1 MVSVKDVSYR
11 LTIGNHISFKAPLAA
26 QLVHEQKFVGAR
38 WLAVDAVVRA
48 HHGPGFAF
56 GYGFTKRRQIGVH
69 FVVLAYGHVG
79 LMPRGLRAA
88 VYRLVL
94 GRSNGAVVARIV
106 ALHTGD
112 KGNAQ
117 APGQKGV
124 FAVGFLAPA
133 PARVTKNVAVARA
146 HRLRVLDARLGA
158 DRDGHFM
165 DSRRVKGCGQ
175 SNWLGKLRRSV
186 HG

>member
-11 LTIGNHISFKAPLAA
+11 LAIRNHISFKAPLTA

-56 GYGFTKRRQIGVH
+56 GYGSTKRRQIGLH
-69 FVVLAYGHVG
+69 FIVLAYAYVG

-88 VYRLVL
+88 VYRIVL

-124 FAVGFLAPA
+124 FAVGLLAPA
-133 PARVTKNVAVARA
+133 PARVTENVAVRSPKIQAFKNVAVACA

-165 DSRRVKGCGQ
+165 DSRRVKG
-175 SNWLGKLRRSV
+175 
-186 HG
+186 